1 MCVCTCFPERKHL
14 LQSVRSHLSQAAAR
28 GPQERTPQPADLE
41 EQLPQR
47 TVPRPPSDTQPDHQM
62 KAWRSSE
69 RRRQSGRAAERSGT
83 ERVLLNFHICA
94 LHRWSPAAADM
105 RDIVQRAR
113 RFSLVCL
120 LLALQAEVSRST
132 GYFELQLVSVEN
144 PGGQLLSGDCCDA
157 ERSAAEGPCG
167 ADECDTYF
175 KVCLKEYQ
183 TEVVTRGTC
192 TYGSET
198 TKVIGGNTFQFKS
211 GQKSGGNRNEAGKIL
226 IRFQFAWPVEYHLPI
241 GCVGM
246 WAGLNSARSTSL
258 RLCVVDAVGGGE
270 RKETAW
276 GGSGSSER
284 HRYLLIFGRF
294 WFRSGPTRRPESA
307 PRVSLGI
314 GCCRSSTTTEI

>member
-1 MCVCTCFPERKHL
+1 M
-14 LQSVRSHLSQAAAR
+14 
-28 GPQERTPQPADLE
+28 
-41 EQLPQR
+41 
-47 TVPRPPSDTQPDHQM
+47 
-62 KAWRSSE
+62 W
-69 RRRQSGRAAERSGT
+69 
-83 ERVLLNFHICA
+83 
-94 LHRWSPAAADM
+94 
-105 RDIVQRAR
+105 DIVQRAR

-226 IRFQFAWPVEYHLPI
+226 IRFQFAWPV
-241 GCVGM
+241 
-246 WAGLNSARSTSL
+246 
-258 RLCVVDAVGGGE
+258 
-270 RKETAW
+270 
-276 GGSGSSER
+276 SG
-284 HRYLLIFGRF
+284 F
-294 WFRSGPTRRPESA
+294 
-307 PRVSLGI
+307 
-314 GCCRSSTTTEI
+314 